1 MMQNIKRLEKENFVF
16 VNDEIVIKDESL
28 KNESIGYY
36 KDAWLRFKK
45 NKASVVAMYIIA
57 VILLLTLIGPYFRQ
71 YKLPEEDAGLALYF
85 QYLPARVPGVEN
97 LGFLDGTKTI
107 SGVRDRKSTRLNSS
121 HVRIS

>member
-1 MMQNIKRLEKENFVF
+1 
-16 VNDEIVIKDESL
+16 
-28 KNESIGYY
+28 
-36 KDAWLRFKK
+36 
-45 NKASVVAMYIIA
+45 MYIIA

-107 SGVRDRKSTRLNSS
+107 SGVRPEYYNLMPEGIVRKIVEEDDPAIPGTMILEVDYYRYHRFIYMHGTNLVDGELG
-121 HVRIS
+121 VRTL

>member
-45 NKASVVAMYIIA
+45 NKASVVAMYIIG
-57 VILLLTLIGPYFRQ
+57 VILLLTLVGPYLDNINYQKRM
-71 YKLPEEDAGLALYF
+71 AGLF
-85 QYLPARVPGVEN
+85 I
-97 LGFLDGTKTI
+97 FSIFTK
-107 SGVRDRKSTRLNSS
+107 
-121 HVRIS
+121 